1 MGIFFEPV
9 EARASA
15 LARARAEG
23 RRLPSAARSRPTG
36 EMRSKGCVLNVLILF
51 LGLVVAAVLA
61 AVLAGLGGGMRG
73 TIGLVLVV
81 LVGLFA
87 IDSIRRG
94 LKAGFSSYV
103 DPELTIEAG
112 STGVT
117 FKAPG
122 GSRILAY
129 DQVQA
134 EIAALSVRHSVRFVG
149 LKLQSPLGL
158 IKLDDAH
165 FVNGRAAAAAIVARM
180 RRDSGIG

>member
-9 EARASA
+9 EARAAAQA
-15 LARARAEG
+15 LELAQGLA
-23 RRLPSAARSRPTG
+23 LPVSARSRPTG
-36 EMRSKGCVLNVLILF
+36 EMRSKGCVLNVLIIF
-51 LGLVVAAVLA
+51 IGLVVAAVLA
-61 AVLAGLGGGMRG
+61 AVLAGLGGGLRG

-81 LVGLFA
+81 LVGLVA

-134 EIAALSVRHSVRFVG
+134 EIAAMAVRTSVRFVG
-149 LKLQSPLGL
+149 LTLKSPLGP